1 MAATAFGLGF
11 LLIVVGGVMEGAF
24 SIPLKMTP
32 KWSWENI
39 WGAGALVALLAVA
52 WPLAFLTV
60 PRIFEVYRE
69 ASPLSLVLSLLFGA
83 GWGIGGIFFGKGLL
97 ALGLSLG
104 LSLIQG
110 LVAIGGSIIP
120 LLMKDPAELLKPA
133 GLVLIGGLVLMISG
147 LLTCARAG
155 LLKSTPANGS
165 ASTDGSPKIPFK
177 TGLLYCILAGILSS
191 LVNFG
196 LIFGT
201 EIAGLAVSKGASP
214 SEANNA
220 VWALVFTANFLV
232 NIIYCLSLL
241 KRNRTFS
248 NFSRKGTGRY
258 WGWVLF
264 MGLLWPGGIVI
275 YGMGATRIGQ
285 LGAYLGFPIML
296 IVCILTG
303 NVLGL
308 LSGEW
313 KGVARRPRR
322 TMTVG
327 VAILVLAILILG
339 LSGKMSS

>member
-1 MAATAFGLGF
+1 M
-11 LLIVVGGVMEGAF
+11 I
-24 SIPLKMTP
+24 I
-32 KWSWENI
+32 
-39 WGAGALVALLAVA
+39 
-52 WPLAFLTV
+52 
-60 PRIFEVYRE
+60 
-69 ASPLSLVLSLLFGA
+69 
-83 GWGIGGIFFGKGLL
+83 
-97 ALGLSLG
+97 
-104 LSLIQG
+104 G
-110 LVAIGGSIIP
+110 LV
-120 LLMKDPAELLKPA
+120 
-133 GLVLIGGLVLMISG
+133 
-147 LLTCARAG
+147 TCARAG
-155 LLKSTPANGS
+155 RLKNTPANGF
-165 ASTDGSPKIPFK
+165 ASTDGAPKIPFK

-248 NFSRKGTGRY
+248 NFSWKGTGRY
-258 WGWVLF
+258 WAWVLF

-322 TMTVG
+322 IMTVG

>member
-69 ASPLSLVLSLLFGA
+69 ASSLSLVLSLLFGA

-120 LLMKDPAELLKPA
+120 LLMKDPAELLRPA
-133 GLVLIGGLVLMISG
+133 GLVLMGGIVLMIIG
-147 LLTCARAG
+147 LVTCARAG
-155 LLKSTPANGS
+155 RLKSTTANGL
-165 ASTDGSPKIPFK
+165 ASTDGAPKIPFK

-322 TMTVG
+322 IMTVG

-339 LSGKMSS
+339 FSGKMSS

>member
-1 MAATAFGLGF
+1 MATTAFGLGF
-11 LLIVVGGVMEGAF
+11 LLIILGGIMEGAF
-24 SIPLKMTP
+24 SIPLKVTP
-32 KWSWENI
+32 KWRWENI

-69 ASPLSLVLSLLFGA
+69 ASSLSLVLSLLFGA

-97 ALGLSLG
+97 ALGFSLG

-120 LLMKDPAELLKPA
+120 LLMKDPAELLRPA
-133 GLVLIGGLVLMISG
+133 GLVLMGGIVLMIIG
-147 LLTCARAG
+147 LVTCARAG
-155 LLKSTPANGS
+155 RLKSTPANGS
-165 ASTDGSPKIPFK
+165 ASTDGASKIPFK

-201 EIAGLAVSKGASP
+201 GIAGLAVSKGASP

-232 NIIYCLSLL
+232 NIVYCLSLL

-248 NFSRKGTGRY
+248 NFSRKATGRY
-258 WGWVLF
+258 WAWVLF

-285 LGAYLGFPIML
+285 MGAYLGFPIML

-313 KGVARRPRR
+313 KGVAGRPRR
-322 TMTVG
+322 IMTAG
-327 VAILVLAILILG
+327 VAILVLAIVILG